1 MTTIDRRRALFIFGW
16 VAGAVATAEA
26 AWATL
31 RFAKAPVSYGP
42 PRRWSLG
49 PAENFAAGAAV
60 YDEQAG
66 VFVKRDGDGLRA
78 MSAACTHLGCTVR
91 RHDDGFVCPCHGS
104 RYDHE
109 GRVVGGPA
117 PASLSYYRLELDKRG
132 RVVVDLNRPV
142 DSKVRLRVA

>member
-104 RYDHE
+104 RYDHDSMGDRPFE
-109 GRVVGGPA
+109 QGPIPRLDARDQPVVAFGHRARHEQGDGGGNE
-117 PASLSYYRLELDKRG
+117 RQ
-132 RVVVDLNRPV
+132 
-142 DSKVRLRVA
+142 